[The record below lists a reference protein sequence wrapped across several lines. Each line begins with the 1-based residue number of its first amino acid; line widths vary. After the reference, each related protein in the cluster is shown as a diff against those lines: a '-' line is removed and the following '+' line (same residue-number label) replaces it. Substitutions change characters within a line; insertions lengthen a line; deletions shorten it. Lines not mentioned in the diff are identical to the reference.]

1 MIGDV
6 HGLEVPT
13 LLTGVDDSVASGAL
27 RSSAAVKAAGGRRPE
42 FRKTRSGKKVGSK
55 QLILWGV
62 WAYFL
67 LVIFEGALRKWFL
80 PGLATPL
87 LVVRD
92 PIALVTLYL
101 AAKRGWLPINVYVV
115 SAMTIGCLG
124 FLTAITLGHRSP
136 FVAAFG
142 ARILILHV
150 PMAFVIG
157 RALSRKDL
165 LRIGRAIVW
174 ITLPMTVLMALQFFS
189 PQSAWVNRGVGGDM
203 EGAGFSGAMG
213 FMRPPG
219 TFSFTNGLTSFY
231 SLAGVWGVYF
241 WLTPGKCSRLILLLA
256 TSGFILAIPLSISRG
271 LLFQTVLTGMFAM
284 LVIARKPKYLGK
296 VMGAGIAVCVA
307 LAAVSWTPAFQT
319 GVEVFA
325 TRIEKASKS
334 EGGLEGTLGDRFLGG
349 LVGAVLHSTDL
360 PVFGHGIGLGTNV
373 GAKYTTGKR
382 AFLIAEGEWG
392 REVGELGPLLGLPL
406 IFVRVLMAGH
416 LLWLGY
422 QRLTRGD
429 PLSWILLGVGFLAI
443 AQGGWAQ
450 PTALGFY
457 TVTTGLVFA
466 AIRTSSK
473 PITTKSN
480 SRNQNS
486 ISLAGSV
493 SVS

>member
-1 MIGDV
+1 MSAEPIPG
-6 HGLEVPT
+6 HTTPARSAREKRRKKK
-13 LLTGVDDSVASGAL
+13 AS
-27 RSSAAVKAAGGRRPE
+27 PE
-42 FRKTRSGKKVGSK
+42 
-55 QLILWGV
+55 QLIRWGI

-67 LVIFEGALRKWFL
+67 LVIFEGALRKWVL

-92 PIALVTLYL
+92 PIALATLYL
-101 AAKRGWLPINVYVV
+101 AAKRGWLPLNVYVI
-115 SAMTIGCLG
+115 SALTIGCLG
-124 FLTAITLGHRSP
+124 FLTAITVGHRSP

-157 RALSRKDL
+157 RVLSRSDL
-165 LRIGRAIVW
+165 LKIGRVIIW
-174 ITLPMTVLMALQFFS
+174 ITVPMTVLMALQYFS

-213 FMRPPG
+213 YARPPG

-231 SLAGVWGVYF
+231 NLAGVWIVYY
-241 WLTPGKCSRLILLLA
+241 WLTPGKCNRLILLLA
-256 TSGFILAIPLSISRG
+256 TGGLILAIPLSISRA

-296 VMGAGIAVCVA
+296 VMGAGIAISIA
-307 LAAVSWTPAFQT
+307 LASVSWTPAFQT
-319 GVEVFA
+319 GMTVFA
-325 TRIEKASKS
+325 KRFETASDS

-349 LVGAVLHSTDL
+349 LIGAVFNATDL

-382 AFLIAEGEWG
+382 TFLIAEGEWG

-406 IFVRVLMAGH
+406 IFVRVLMAAQ
-416 LLWLGY
+416 LWWLGY
-422 QRLTRGD
+422 QKLTRSD
-429 PLSWILLGVGFLAI
+429 PLAWILLGAGVLAI

-457 TVTTGLVFA
+457 TLITGLVIA
-466 AIRTSSK
+466 AIRTSPTSK
-473 PITTKSN
+473 KS
-480 SRNQNS
+480 RPKKRHVEPQRDH
-486 ISLAGSV
+486 SV
-493 SVS
+493 AVS